1 MELVLMTEALV
12 GQPLTVCSIW
22 VSGPHLLTEQH
33 SRAGSGGM
41 GAGEQVLRA
50 EVALP
55 PTDGNI
61 GWTR

>member
-41 GAGEQVLRA
+41 GAGEQ
-50 EVALP
+50 ALSP
-55 PTDGNI
+55 VDGAI
-61 GWTR
+61 EWPSCTR